1 MHAEPLNGQSAREPK
16 VDPRKAKLE
25 KHLMQENRELRR
37 NSKYI
42 DNARLL
48 RREKCKCIRDDAGAV
63 VETWVS
69 LLVLVGGILLYVSSV
84 SLLISLAHIWLHLRT
99 S

>member
-1 MHAEPLNGQSAREPK
+1 
-16 VDPRKAKLE
+16 
-25 KHLMQENRELRR
+25 MQENRELGR
-37 NSKYI
+37 NSKYR

-48 RREKCKCIRDDAGAV
+48 CREKCKCIRDDAGAV
-63 VETWVS
+63 IETWVS

-84 SLLISLAHIWLHLRT
+84 SLLIYIAYAWLHLRA